1 MSAPASPHV
10 DAGTQ
15 SAARL
20 RLVVARLARTIR
32 QHGAAG
38 LTPSQLSALATLEDV
53 GPVRISTLASYEVVG
68 ASAATRVVA
77 SLEELGYLTRGDDP
91 DDKRACVVE
100 LTARGRDV
108 LTELWDERAVG
119 ISARLEALTSSERA
133 TLERALGVLEKV
145 ARDT

>member
-1 MSAPASPHV
+1 MSTYASLHV
-10 DAGTQ
+10 DAPSQ
-15 SAARL
+15 AAARL

-53 GPVRISTLASYEVVG
+53 GPMRISTLAAHEVVG

-77 SLEELGYLTRGDDP
+77 TLEELGYLTRADDP

-100 LTARGRDV
+100 LTPRGRRV
-108 LTELWDERAVG
+108 LAELWDERAIG
-119 ISARLEALTSSERA
+119 ISARLEALSPSEWA
-133 TLERALGVLEKV
+133 TLQRALSVLEKI